1 MFRRIGSE
9 VIGSF
14 FWIGV
19 GIFFA
24 IEGIRL
30 NVGILKNPGPG
41 FLPLMMATLLV
52 LFSLFILIK
61 GLMKSKAPLST
72 ILWKRQFLAVVS
84 VFFYI
89 FLLEFIDFLLST
101 FFFMVILFAILIKE
115 RNRWPKVLL
124 YSAAVALAAWLVFYV
139 IIRTPFPVPRFISIW
154 S

>member
-1 MFRRIGSE
+1 MFRRMGSEAIGSL
-9 VIGSF
+9 

-19 GIFFA
+19 GLFFA
-24 IEGIRL
+24 IEGISL

-41 FLPLMMATLLV
+41 FLPVMMATLLV

-61 GLMKSKAPLST
+61 GLMKPEVPFPK
-72 ILWKRQFLAVVS
+72 IFWKRQFLAVVS

-101 FFFMVILFAILIKE
+101 FILMFILFAILIKE
-115 RNRWPKVLL
+115 RNRWPKILL

-139 IIRTPFPVPRFISIW
+139 VIRTPFPIPRFIGIW

>member
-61 GLMKSKAPLST
+61 GLMKSKTPLST

-124 YSAAVALAAWLVFYV
+124 YSAAVALAAWLVFYIV
-139 IIRTPFPVPRFISIW
+139 IRTPFPSPRLISIW